1 MSIPADGMPTLS
13 SITLVPTDPDTQ
25 WGNAV
30 TQSNGY
36 NYIYGTSS
44 DTTSGAFFG
53 MKIAWVA
60 QGDSLDS
67 DDWQYWSGTQWVSDE
82 AGAATVDTGYELTG
96 VTTQQGEGG
105 YEAVSIPGSVYTDK
119 TVDVSYACSPT
130 GPWSAPTP
138 VYTIPQVSQYP
149 DEIAYIPTFHPE
161 LSGPG
166 QPDPFVQRRY
176 HRRIDL
182 RRTGRS

>member
-1 MSIPADGMPTLS
+1 M
-13 SITLVPTDPDTQ
+13 
-25 WGNAV
+25 
-30 TQSNGY
+30 
-36 NYIYGTSS
+36 
-44 DTTSGAFFG
+44 
-53 MKIAWVA
+53 A

-119 TVDVSYACSPT
+119 SVDVSYACSPT
-130 GPWSAPTP
+130 GPWSAPMP

-149 DEIAYIPTFHPE
+149 NEIAYIPTFHTE

-166 QPDPFVQRRY
+166 NLIVSYNVDTTPGWLQWSRTSMNINRSLSSSPPASDLRGPAGAAAVPFV
-176 HRRIDL
+176 HPEL
-182 RRTGRS
+182 RHGRMRGHHGRKADQL